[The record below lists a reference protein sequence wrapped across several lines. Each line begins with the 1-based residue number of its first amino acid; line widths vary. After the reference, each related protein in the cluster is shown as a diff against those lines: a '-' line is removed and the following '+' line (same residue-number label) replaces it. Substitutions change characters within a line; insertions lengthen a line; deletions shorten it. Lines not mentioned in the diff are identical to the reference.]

1 MRRSGAQPLIDRR
14 FAAAL
19 VCLGLAAAPAQADPA
34 IAMHGEPAL
43 PPGFAH
49 FPHADP
55 DAPQGG
61 TLRLAH
67 TGGFDSLNPFI
78 TRGRPAAGLGFT
90 YQSLLV
96 RNWDEPF
103 TLYAGLAEDVET
115 DAERLSVTFRL
126 NPAAKFHDG
135 SEVTVNDLLFSYRT
149 LRRWGR
155 PNHRTYYGQVD
166 EATVVGPRS
175 VRFTL
180 QPGNRELPLLLALM
194 PIVSAAGFE
203 GRTFDRVTLDPL
215 LTSGPYKAAEVDAGR
230 SIVYRRQRPHWTD
243 DVPAYRGR
251 HNFDELRFDYYR
263 DDDAAMTGFLAGAY
277 DVRLE
282 TDPQR
287 WEKAYDVPATAAGDI
302 RLVQFDNR
310 SPAGMFGLALN
321 LRRPPFDDS
330 RVRRAVTHSFDFA
343 WLNRTLFFGAYAR
356 SASFFAGS
364 ELEAPWPPTDAE
376 LDLLAPYRGTLPDE
390 LFTVPHVLPDGGSR
404 AAMRDNLRKA
414 QQLLRGAGWRIENGA
429 ATRDGQSLAF
439 EIMVTDRLQ
448 EKLALHLQ
456 RNLKR
461 LGVEVAVRLV
471 DSAQYAE
478 RRARFDFDAVFHDWG
493 ASLSPG
499 TEQAFYWS
507 SAAADQEGSRN
518 YPGIRSRVVDAMIAR
533 LVAARTREELVAACH
548 ALDRVLRWGNYVV
561 PMFHQ
566 PGDRLAVWKGLA
578 WPAYTAAYGYQ
589 IDTWWRE

>member
-1 MRRSGAQPLIDRR
+1 MSIVGLAV
-14 FAAAL
+14 AAI
-19 VCLGLAAAPAQADPA
+19 LAAAPAQAEHA

-43 PPGFAH
+43 PPGFVS
-49 FPHADP
+49 FPHANP

-61 TLRLAH
+61 VLRLAH
-67 TGGFDSLNPFI
+67 TGGFDNLNPFI
-78 TRGRPAAGLGFT
+78 VRGRPAAGLGFT

-103 TLYAGLAEDVET
+103 ALYAGLAEDVKT
-115 DAERLSVTFRL
+115 DPERVSVTFRL
-126 NPAAKFHDG
+126 NPAARFHDG
-135 SEVTVNDLLFSYRT
+135 SEVTVHDVLFSYRT

-166 EATVVGPRS
+166 EAKVVGQRS

-194 PIVSAAGFE
+194 PVFSAADFE
-203 GRTFDRVTLDPL
+203 TRRFDRVTLDPL
-215 LTSGPYKAAEVDAGR
+215 LTSGPYKVAEVDAGR
-230 SIVYRRQRPHWTD
+230 SITYRRQRPHWTD

-263 DDDAAMTGFLAGAY
+263 DGDAALTAFLAGAY

-287 WEKAYDVPATAAGDI
+287 WAKAYDTPAARAGDI
-302 RLVQFDNR
+302 RLQQFANR

-330 RVRRAVTHSFDFA
+330 RVRRAVAHGFDFA
-343 WLNRTLFFGAYAR
+343 WLNRTLFFGAYER
-356 SASFFAGS
+356 TASYFAGS
-364 ELEAPWPPTDAE
+364 ELAAPWPPSEAE
-376 LDLLAPYRGTLPDE
+376 LALLQPYRTTLPDE
-390 LFTVPHVLPDGGSR
+390 LFDGAYAPPDAGDQQAMRANLR
-404 AAMRDNLRKA
+404 AAQK
-414 QQLLRGAGWRIENGA
+414 LLRAAGWQVKDGA
-429 ATRDGQSLAF
+429 ATRDGQTLGF
-439 EIMVTDRLQ
+439 EIMATDRLQ
-448 EKLALHLQ
+448 EKLALHLK
-456 RNLKR
+456 RNLAR
-461 LGVEVAVRLV
+461 LGIAIDVRLV

-507 SAAADQEGSRN
+507 SAAAGQDGSRN

-533 LVAARTREELVAACH
+533 LVSARTREELVAACH
-548 ALDRVLRWGNYVV
+548 ALDRVLQWGNYVV
-561 PMFHQ
+561 PLFHQ
-566 PGDRLAVWKGLA
+566 PGDRLAIWNGLA